1 MANKVLATIA
11 KNAREKIVIAETEYE
26 GYELIDVRVHYLDES
41 DELKPTRKGISMQRD
56 SFPEFA
62 EAIQAISEKLE
73 MNAGERR

>member
-26 GYELIDVRVHYLDES
+26 GYDLIDVRVHYLDEA

-62 EAIQAISEKLE
+62 EAIREVSEKLE
-73 MNAGERR
+73 VKAGEGR